1 MDTPLLLSLEQ
12 KVDPKHTAIVVVD
25 VLNDF
30 CAKGSYFDRLGNDLR
45 AIQAMV
51 PRLVEFIDAARR
63 RRVPVVFIRNNYD
76 AAFLSANVKERFHRK
91 KYGMPPCQP
100 GTWGAEFYM
109 VKPDPHELIVTKH
122 RYDAL
127 EGTDLDVILRSKGIH
142 TILLTGVTTECCV
155 ESTGRHAYMKGY
167 YVVLV
172 RDATGTYDPA
182 LQQMTERN
190 VDDLFGVVADTDQ
203 VKEIWKRLGPP
214 EVAAREREAAAV

>member
-45 AIQAMV
+45 SIQAMV

-76 AAFLSANVKERFHRK
+76 AAFLSANVKERFHRN

-109 VKPDPHELIVTKH
+109 VKPEPHELIVTKH
-122 RYDAL
+122 RYDAF

-203 VKEIWKRLGPP
+203 VKEIWKRLGPT
-214 EVAAREREAAAV
+214 EAAAREREAAAV